1 MPPELVAIR
10 GSILRQ
16 LVAQSSGPSNSADR
30 LKGCRISEILLE
42 SEGKDVT
49 KILRPLLNTCSPLR
63 IPTETFVVV
72 DQLNLCHR
80 RESPQCV

>member
-1 MPPELVAIR
+1 MPPELVAVR

-49 KILRPLLNTCSPLR
+49 KNLMAAAKHLLTLAYSSRDIRRRRPTKPVSS
-63 IPTETFVVV
+63 T
-72 DQLNLCHR
+72 
-80 RESPQCV
+80 

>member
-1 MPPELVAIR
+1 MPPELVAVR

-42 SEGKDVT
+42 SEGKMLPKFCGRCYLAYSSRDIDLRRRRPT
-49 KILRPLLNTCSPLR
+49 KPVSST
-63 IPTETFVVV
+63 
-72 DQLNLCHR
+72 
-80 RESPQCV
+80 